1 MKYVNLGST
10 GLRVSRIGLGMMT
23 FGSPQ
28 WREWVLG
35 EDEARPIVRHAV
47 ELGIN
52 LFDTADTY
60 SAGLSEEITGK
71 LLREFASRDEIVVAT
86 KLHHPVDIAF
96 KGGSVVG
103 PKPAVRPNLS
113 GQSRKRIFA
122 AIDASLKRLGLDYV
136 DLYQIHRFDPH
147 TPIEEVMEALHD
159 VVKAGKARYIGASS
173 MWAWQFAKMQHAAER
188 RGTTRF
194 VAMQNHY
201 NLAYRE
207 EEREMIPLCRDQGV
221 GLIPWSP
228 LARGFL
234 AGNRRREDRAAGATA
249 RSRSDEMAHAYYYQ
263 EADFAVV
270 DALSKVAAA
279 RGASNATIAYAWL
292 MSRPGVSAPIVG
304 ASKLW
309 QLDEAVK
316 AIDVAL
322 SPEEVDAMQAPYRP
336 HAVAGHA

>member
-1 MKYVNLGST
+1 
-10 GLRVSRIGLGMMT
+10 
-23 FGSPQ
+23 
-28 WREWVLG
+28 
-35 EDEARPIVRHAV
+35 
-47 ELGIN
+47 
-52 LFDTADTY
+52 
-60 SAGLSEEITGK
+60 
-71 LLREFASRDEIVVAT
+71 
-86 KLHHPVDIAF
+86 
-96 KGGSVVG
+96 
-103 PKPAVRPNLS
+103 
-113 GQSRKRIFA
+113 
-122 AIDASLKRLGLDYV
+122 
-136 DLYQIHRFDPH
+136 
-147 TPIEEVMEALHD
+147 
-159 VVKAGKARYIGASS
+159 